1 MSGKNDDV
9 EAGFSRPVNVC
20 LKGDATCVGAVI
32 AALLLIAMTAGS
44 VRGQDAQARTVWDGV
59 YTEAQASRGKAQYE
73 ASCRSCHRDGPRRD
87 EEFMR
92 DWSGSDLESLF
103 KQIKSSMPAG
113 APSSLSD
120 AAYADIVAYV
130 LQANAFPAGST
141 ELAAAAVGPIRIEG
155 RNGPAPVPDLALVR
169 VAGCL
174 TQGPGAAW
182 TLADAGEPIR
192 TKDPA
197 ASADDEPKQ
206 SQAAR
211 TGTQTFRLL
220 NVFPAPDA
228 HAGHIVEA
236 RGFLIRDPGGNR
248 INVTSVRSLA
258 PRCDGAR

>member
-1 MSGKNDDV
+1 MG
-9 EAGFSRPVNVC
+9 SR
-20 LKGDATCVGAVI
+20 D
-32 AALLLIAMTAGS
+32 AALSVVALVLVVMTAGS
-44 VRGQDAQARTVWDGV
+44 VRGQDAQTRTVWDGV
-59 YTEAQASRGKAQYE
+59 YSEAQASRGKAQYE

-103 KQIKSSMPAG
+103 KQIKSSMPSG

-120 AAYADIVAYV
+120 AAYTDIVAYV
-130 LQANAFPAGST
+130 LQVNAFPAGRN
-141 ELAAAAVGPIRIEG
+141 ELAAAAIGPIRIEG
-155 RNGPAPVPDLALVR
+155 RNGPGPVPDFALVR

-197 ASADDEPKQ
+197 ASADDESKL

-211 TGTQTFRLL
+211 PGTLVFRLL

-228 HAGHIVEA
+228 FVGHIVEA

-248 INVTSVRSLA
+248 INVTSVRTLA